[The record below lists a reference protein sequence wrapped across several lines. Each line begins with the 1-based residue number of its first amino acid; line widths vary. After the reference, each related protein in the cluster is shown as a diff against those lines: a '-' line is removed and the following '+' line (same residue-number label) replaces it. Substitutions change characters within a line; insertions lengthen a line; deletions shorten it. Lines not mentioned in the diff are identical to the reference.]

1 MKAVAIVVQ
10 LAVAAGLVLFG
21 RWGARNAAVLA
32 PASMPVDERQR
43 RERATR
49 RGAVAC
55 QVAGVAFAA
64 MNLVLF
70 F

>member
-1 MKAVAIVVQ
+1 
-10 LAVAAGLVLFG
+10 
-21 RWGARNAAVLA
+21 
-32 PASMPVDERQR
+32 MPVDERQR